1 MPQISVDEIDR
12 IVAGHHHDPHSVL
25 GAHPGPDGI
34 TVRALRP
41 LAATVTVVTAD
52 GSRYPMRHVHEGV
65 FEAVLPPGDVPD
77 YRLAVSYT
85 SPDAQGAADGTGAAD
100 GADAGDGA
108 GAAVGGHETLTDD
121 PYRYL
126 PMLGEID
133 LHLISEGR
141 HEQLWQVL
149 GAHLR
154 TLPAGGPD
162 GGTPAPAHAAAPQ
175 ANAGA
180 AAAQAGATQRQ
191 PFGINDHA
199 RPGFGP
205 VTGVSFAVWA
215 PNARGVRVVADF
227 NHWDGRGHPM
237 RSLGSSGVWELFA
250 PGAEAGM
257 RYKYQICGPDGTW
270 RVKADPMAQAAEK
283 PPATAS
289 VIYAS
294 EHTWGDSD
302 WLAARAGRNPV
313 REPMTVYEVHLGSWR
328 PGLSYRDLAR
338 ELTEYVTGMGFT
350 HVELLPVAE
359 HPFGGSWGY
368 QVSSYY
374 APTARFGRPDDFR
387 YLVDQLHQAGIGV
400 FADWVPAPFPRDD
413 WALARFDGTP
423 LYEDPDPRRGEHPD
437 WGTYVFNFGRRE
449 VRNFL
454 VANALYW
461 LEEFHIDG
469 LRVDAVASMLYLDYS
484 REPGQWT
491 PNVYGGREN
500 LEAISFLQ
508 EANATAYR
516 TAPGITMIAEEST
529 AWPGVTRPVHLGG
542 LGFGF
547 KWNMGWM
554 HDTLAYLSHDP
565 VFRHYH
571 HNELTFSLIYAFSEN
586 FVLPLSHDEV
596 VHGKGSLLGKM
607 PGDDWRRF
615 AGLRA
620 LLAYMWA
627 HPGKKLLFMGSE
639 FGQGAEWSEQ
649 NGLDW
654 WVLDDDYHHG
664 VQQLVR
670 DLNQAYAAAPALWQ
684 QDSVPEG
691 FAWIDANDAGGNT
704 VSFLRLAQPAG
715 QPAGQP
721 AEGGTVIACI
731 ANFSAVPHG
740 NYRIGLPHAGRWRE
754 VINTDAPVYGG
765 SGVGNLGVVEAV
777 PEPWHGKPA
786 SATLTVPPLGV
797 LWLAPG

>member
-12 IVAGHHHDPHSVL
+12 IVAGHHHDPHAIL
-25 GAHPGPDGI
+25 GAHPGPDGV

-41 LAATVTVVTAD
+41 LATKVTVVTSD
-52 GSRYPMRHVHEGV
+52 GRRFPMRHVHEGV
-65 FEAVLPPGDVPD
+65 FEATLPDGGLPD
-77 YRLAVSYT
+77 YRLAVSYG
-85 SPDAQGAADGTGAAD
+85 SPGT
-100 GADAGDGA
+100 GDGA
-108 GAAVGGHETLTDD
+108 GADSQETLTDD
-121 PYRYL
+121 PYRHR

-141 HEQLWQVL
+141 HEQLWKVL
-149 GAHLR
+149 GAHVQ
-154 TLPAGGPD
+154 TLPGESTAPGNTAPGN
-162 GGTPAPAHAAAPQ
+162 TAAPASAAAD
-175 ANAGA
+175 G
-180 AAAQAGATQRQ
+180 AGATQRQ
-191 PFGINDHA
+191 PFGNNDHA

-205 VTGVSFAVWA
+205 VTGTSFAVWA

-237 RSLGSSGVWELFA
+237 RSLGSSGVWELFV

-257 RYKYQICGPDGTW
+257 RYKYEICGPDGAW
-270 RVKADPMAQAAEK
+270 RVKADPMAQAAEH

-289 VIYAS
+289 VIYQS
-294 EHTWGDSD
+294 DYTWGDRG
-302 WLAARAGRNPV
+302 WLAARAGRNQH
-313 REPMTVYEVHLGSWR
+313 REPMAVYEVHLGSWR
-328 PGLSYRDLAR
+328 PGLSYRELAD

-350 HVELLPVAE
+350 HVEFLPVAE

-374 APTARFGRPDDFR
+374 APTARFGSPDDFR
-387 YLVDQLHQAGIGV
+387 YLVDRLHQAGIGV
-400 FADWVPAPFPRDD
+400 FVDWVPAHFPRDD
-413 WALARFDGTP
+413 WALARFDGTA

-437 WGTYVFNFGRRE
+437 WGTYVFNYGRRE

-461 LEEFHIDG
+461 LEEFHVDG

-484 REPGQWT
+484 RTEGQWT

-500 LEAISFLQ
+500 LDAISFLQ
-508 EANATAYR
+508 EVNATAYR
-516 TAPGITMIAEEST
+516 RAPGISMIAEEST

-571 HNELTFSLIYAFSEN
+571 HHELTFSLIYAFSEN

-615 AGLRA
+615 AGVRA
-620 LLAYMWA
+620 LFAYMWA

-639 FGQGAEWSEQ
+639 FGQGAEWSEEH
-649 NGLDW
+649 GLDW
-654 WVLDDDYHHG
+654 WVLDDDFHRG
-664 VQQLVR
+664 AQQLVR
-670 DLNQAYAAAPALWQ
+670 DLNRVYGETPALWQ
-684 QDSVPEG
+684 QDSSPEG

-704 VSFLRLAQPAG
+704 VSFLRIAPPATG
-715 QPAGQP
+715 DAEPAAAAAAG
-721 AEGGTVIACI
+721 AGAGTGEPEPRPTVMACI
-731 ANFSAVPHG
+731 ANFSAVPHE
-740 NYRIGLPHAGRWRE
+740 NYRIGLPFAGRWRE

-765 SGVGNLGVVEAV
+765 SGVGNLGAVEAI

-786 SATLTVPPLGV
+786 SAALTVPPLGV
-797 LWLAPG
+797 LWLVPG